1 MTTGTHPSVGAP
13 ASPSV
18 WLYGRGVDLTL
29 GYGLGYLVCVPLLV
43 LLGAATD
50 HEMWFP
56 LATLALALVSATPH
70 YGATLLRV
78 YEERDERRKYA
89 IFAVWITLVLAALFV
104 VGLYDRWVGSA
115 LLTVYASWSPWHFSG
130 QNYGVAMMYLRRN
143 GIGVSTAAKRSLYAS
158 FVSSAVLAFVV
169 IHNAGSSLLFAQG
182 ASDESHTF
190 GILQLGIPAAVGV
203 PLASALLLF
212 WLGSVVRFFVLLAPR
227 PKLGA
232 LLPVVC
238 LIAIQSLWF
247 LVPSMA
253 GALSARYLLP
263 PLPFAVVIIST
274 AHSIQYL
281 WVTSYYA
288 GLSRSAA
295 RVPPFLGKC
304 LLAGSAISVPALL
317 FVPGLFGGSVPNSA
331 GIFVLSFSIVNI
343 HHFILDGAIW
353 KLRDG
358 RVARALLRAQPET
371 PDTGPVLEPRRRWLR
386 PVLLGIGAVGF
397 TANLAVMGFMS
408 QSGLE
413 ATALHTTTKRLAWL
427 GRDTPQMW
435 TMTAAQLE
443 QAGHVDA
450 AIDAWRSS
458 LGPGDPPLV
467 NANRLA
473 WLLINHRADDPESL
487 REATALATYLTE
499 QMGNER
505 AEGLQTLAAAHFT
518 AERYG
523 LAIEAA
529 GRAFSVVLANGNP
542 RRIQQVK
549 NQLRSYRAAAQRA
562 GHVQPR

>member
-227 PKLGA
+227 P
-232 LLPVVC
+232 
-238 LIAIQSLWF
+238 
-247 LVPSMA
+247 
-253 GALSARYLLP
+253 AREP
-263 PLPFAVVIIST
+263 
-274 AHSIQYL
+274 
-281 WVTSYYA
+281 
-288 GLSRSAA
+288 
-295 RVPPFLGKC
+295 
-304 LLAGSAISVPALL
+304 VPAPRLICANHMNLL
-317 FVPGLFGGSVPNSA
+317 N
-331 GIFVLSFSIVNI
+331 
-343 HHFILDGAIW
+343 
-353 KLRDG
+353 
-358 RVARALLRAQPET
+358 
-371 PDTGPVLEPRRRWLR
+371 
-386 PVLLGIGAVGF
+386 
-397 TANLAVMGFMS
+397 
-408 QSGLE
+408 
-413 ATALHTTTKRLAWL
+413 
-427 GRDTPQMW
+427 
-435 TMTAAQLE
+435 
-443 QAGHVDA
+443 
-450 AIDAWRSS
+450 
-458 LGPGDPPLV
+458 
-467 NANRLA
+467 
-473 WLLINHRADDPESL
+473 
-487 REATALATYLTE
+487 
-499 QMGNER
+499 
-505 AEGLQTLAAAHFT
+505 
-518 AERYG
+518 
-523 LAIEAA
+523 
-529 GRAFSVVLANGNP
+529 
-542 RRIQQVK
+542 
-549 NQLRSYRAAAQRA
+549 
-562 GHVQPR
+562 